1 MTDPS
6 ADTSSSTAG
15 AGSLQPADDS
25 ICPHID
31 LNDPRCSGRFTLSGV
46 EDAFGVCCGG
56 HHGCATF
63 HRINMEMR
71 FRATVGTDGLPRG
84 TTSPRGP
91 LGAMASLLRDR
102 GAPPVTMPTADGRP
116 LRIRPSA

>member
-6 ADTSSSTAG
+6 SDTSSSTAG
-15 AGSLQPADDS
+15 AGPLQPGNDP

-31 LNDPRCSGRFTLSGV
+31 LNDPRCSARFTLSGV

-71 FRATVGTDGLPRG
+71 FRATVGGEGSPRG
-84 TTSPRGP
+84 AAPPRGP
-91 LGAMASLLRDR
+91 LATMASLLRDR
-102 GAPPVTMPTADGRP
+102 SEPAVTMPTADGRP

>member
-1 MTDPS
+1 MTEPS
-6 ADTSSSTAG
+6 SDLPSSAAS

-31 LNDPRCSGRFTLSGV
+31 LNDPRCSARFTLSGV

-63 HRINMEMR
+63 HRINMEIR
-71 FRATVGTDGLPRG
+71 FRAAAGSDGSSRGGVPPR
-84 TTSPRGP
+84 SP
-91 LGAMASLLRDR
+91 LAAVASLLRDR
-102 GAPPVTMPTADGRP
+102 GTPSVTMPTADGRP

>member
-6 ADTSSSTAG
+6 LELPTSLPG

-31 LNDPRCSGRFTLSGV
+31 LNDSRCSGRFTLAGV

-63 HRINMEMR
+63 HRINMELR
-71 FRATVGTDGLPRG
+71 FRAAAGADGSPRG
-84 TTSPRGP
+84 VTPPRGP
-91 LGAMASLLRDR
+91 LAAMASILRDR
-102 GAPPVTMPTADGRP
+102 SAPSVTMPTADGRP

>member
-6 ADTSSSTAG
+6 SDLPSSAAS

-31 LNDPRCSGRFTLSGV
+31 LNDPRCSARFTLSGV

-63 HRINMEMR
+63 HRINMEIR
-71 FRATVGTDGLPRG
+71 FRAAVGSDGSSRG
-84 TTSPRGP
+84 GVPPRGP
-91 LGAMASLLRDR
+91 LAAVASLLRDR
-102 GAPPVTMPTADGRP
+102 GTPSVTMPTADGRP

>member
-1 MTDPS
+1 V
-6 ADTSSSTAG
+6 
-15 AGSLQPADDS
+15 PADDS

-31 LNDPRCSGRFTLSGV
+31 LNDPRCSARFTLAGV

-63 HRINMEMR
+63 HRINMELR
-71 FRATVGTDGLPRG
+71 FRANVGSDTAPRG
-84 TTSPRGP
+84 TMPPRGP
-91 LGAMASLLRDR
+91 LAAMASLLRDR

>member
-6 ADTSSSTAG
+6 PDSSSPADG
-15 AGSLQPADDS
+15 AGSFQPADDS
-25 ICPHID
+25 ICPHVD
-31 LNDPRCSGRFTLSGV
+31 LNDPRCSSRFTLAGV

-63 HRINMEMR
+63 HRINMELR
-71 FRATVGTDGLPRG
+71 FRATVGTDGSTRG
-84 TTSPRGP
+84 ATPPRGP
-91 LGAMASLLRDR
+91 LAVMASLLRD
-102 GAPPVTMPTADGRP
+102 GSAPAVAMPTADGRP

>member
-6 ADTSSSTAG
+6 SDQSPFAAG
-15 AGSLQPADDS
+15 AGSLPPADDA

-31 LNDPRCSGRFTLSGV
+31 LNDPRCSARFTLSGV

-63 HRINMEMR
+63 HRINMELR
-71 FRATVGTDGLPRG
+71 FRANAGTDGSPRG
-84 TTSPRGP
+84 TTPPRGP
-91 LGAMASLLRDR
+91 LAAMASLLRDG
-102 GAPPVTMPTADGRP
+102 GAPAVRMPTADGRP